1 MRTHHHEITVRYYCS
16 KCKGERRGVGRTIFA
31 KKGTFFTTKIS
42 LVLIN
47 NIFNLTMHQASCKNL
62 MIQVNE
68 IHLLHLKS

>member
-1 MRTHHHEITVRYYCS
+1 MNITVQSVKEREEGW
-16 KCKGERRGVGRTIFA
+16 GEQFLQ

-62 MIQVNE
+62 MIQANE